1 MVPGQKDIRNWK
13 TNYNKSA
20 GCTDTEIDGFHRQL
34 RLASEEG
41 DEEGQE
47 KKKDKLVDVWRERKG
62 EELEGHYSYFSYKFQ
77 CRSKGIGWRI
87 DAVIV
92 ESTSRSLHCVGIF

>member
-1 MVPGQKDIRNWK
+1 M
-13 TNYNKSA
+13 
-20 GCTDTEIDGFHRQL
+20 
-34 RLASEEG
+34 RLAEEG
-41 DEEGQE
+41 DDEGG
-47 KKKDKLVDVWRERKG
+47 KKDKLVDVWRERKG

-92 ESTSRSLHCVGIF
+92 SRTFSLLVNLTAAEDELIPQTSERLLEKVKQCEIRQSICTY